1 MKSEDFRGRFSW
13 PWLIAKKLDMPP
25 AVSDGRCVR
34 FALRQLKKRAGV
46 SLTSPTRL
54 RHNPSLRKYVHGER
68 VLAQP
73 TTSERRFPVSFCSV
87 SLRDHR
93 RYGIDAIRGLSRPRV
108 AFSVCL
114 PKSKSG

>member
-1 MKSEDFRGRFSW
+1 MKSEDFSW
-13 PWLIAKKLDMPP
+13 PIFVALADRKKLDMPP
-25 AVSDGRCVR
+25 AVVDARCVG
-34 FALRQLKKRAGV
+34 FVLRQLKKRAGV

-93 RYGIDAIRGLSRPRV
+93 KIRH
-108 AFSVCL
+108 
-114 PKSKSG
+114 